1 MRTKI
6 RAEQV
11 VENTLEDKDGDT
23 KIQVE
28 ESSDE
33 DAIRFDTAGVERMII
48 KPDGEIAITNDLQIS
63 GSTSFEDYMIL

>member
-33 DAIRFDTAGVERMII
+33 DAIRFDTAGVERT
-48 KPDGEIAITNDLQIS
+48 GL
-63 GSTSFEDYMIL
+63 

>member
-6 RAEQV
+6 KAEQV

-33 DAIRFDTAGVERMII
+33 DIIRFDTAGVERMII
-48 KPDGEIAITNDLQIS
+48 DADGDIDVKNDIFVS
-63 GSTSFEDYMIL
+63 